1 MSLFIFV
8 SITAMLL
15 PTLIKKSGLNS
26 LGFDELD
33 ILIQKTHEN
42 SVLGTALSQDRVTKL
57 LTKYEEEQAELKAS
71 IDKVEA
77 ELKTYHQCQNDARDF
92 TELISKY
99 IGIKELTAEI
109 VIELIDRIEIGEK
122 YIRDGQIYQDTDIQ
136 YKFVGKIAA

>member
-1 MSLFIFV
+1 
-8 SITAMLL
+8 MLL

-77 ELKTYHQCQNDARDF
+77 ELKTYHQSQNDARDF